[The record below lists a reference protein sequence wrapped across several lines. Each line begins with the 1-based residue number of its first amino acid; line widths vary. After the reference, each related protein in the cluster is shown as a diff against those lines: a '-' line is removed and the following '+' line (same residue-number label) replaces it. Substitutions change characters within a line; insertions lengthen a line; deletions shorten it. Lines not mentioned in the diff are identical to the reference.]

1 NASINE
7 QVSSHRQG
15 GPAADGSLFSI
26 WGPAENFLSTSV
38 VGGRNRVFQQ
48 CAMLP
53 NIRPI
58 FCCSSDA
65 HTSGVQLGRQTAL
78 FMQGT
83 TIRRSIRRPRRLVRT
98 LKWEN
103 SGF

>member
-1 NASINE
+1 MPGDRQKLILGTPKVVSSPERGTRLAIWPLGVNTANASINE

-65 HTSGVQLGRQTAL
+65 HTSGV
-78 FMQGT
+78 
-83 TIRRSIRRPRRLVRT
+83 
-98 LKWEN
+98 
-103 SGF
+103 